1 MAKLAF
7 FEEIKHNLEMVSVF
21 KSSLIWLVFLAG
33 LSGVLHGETGSP
45 KNSNLESEGVSEN
58 NGQIE
63 KSKVVYVIPISEAIN
78 QPNLF
83 VLRRGLKEA
92 IRNKADLVLLDMDTP
107 GGRLDICLEMME
119 MLDYFEGETATYIN
133 PDAISAGAFIAA
145 ACDKIYFSPKGKM
158 GAAAV
163 IQGTGEDV
171 PDTARMKI
179 ESYLLANIR
188 VLSEGYRYRVDVIRA
203 MFDSDYELI
212 IEEELIKPKGELLTL
227 TAKQAI
233 QEYGEPAVPLL
244 GDGIANSI
252 EALLDQEFGTDGYRL
267 ERYAMTYS
275 EEWAKWLADITPIL
289 LGAGMLLLFIEFK
302 TPGFGVFGIGG
313 IVLIGLFFISQNIAG
328 LAGNEP
334 ILFFALGL
342 IFLCIEIFVLP
353 GLFVFGLLGLMLIFG
368 SLLFAMTDF
377 WPGQGLPLSFELL
390 QLPLFNLASAL
401 GIAIV
406 GALIFARL
414 FKGSFIER
422 SIVLSS
428 ALQSN
433 MNEEGEAVSAQGELI
448 NKQGVSI
455 TRLNPSGLIEIEG
468 KQYEAHAE
476 INYIE
481 KGKLVLV
488 CSIDNFKINVKEVS
502 STTPL

>member
-1 MAKLAF
+1 MF
-7 FEEIKHNLEMVSVF
+7 TVF
-21 KSSLIWLVFLAG
+21 KNSLLSLLFFVGLVG
-33 LSGVLHGETGSP
+33 LSYGETEIFKDSESVNFENVEAKTP
-45 KNSNLESEGVSEN
+45 KF
-58 NGQIE
+58 
-63 KSKVVYVIPISEAIN
+63 VYVIPINEAIN

-92 IRNKADLVLLDMDTP
+92 IRKKADLVLLDMDTP

-133 PDAISAGAFIAA
+133 PDAISAGAFIAS

-188 VLSEGYRYRVDVIRA
+188 VLSEGVRYRTEVVRA
-203 MFDSDYELI
+203 MFDSEYELI
-212 IEEELIKPKGELLTL
+212 IGDELIKPKGELLTL
-227 TAKQAI
+227 TAKQAVK
-233 QEYGEPAVPLL
+233 EYGDPAVALI
-244 GDGIANSI
+244 GDGIADSI
-252 EALLDQEFGTDGYRL
+252 KALLDQEYGTNGYRL
-267 ERYAMTYS
+267 ERYEMTYS
-275 EEWAKWLADITPIL
+275 EEWAKWLANITPIL
-289 LGAGMLLLFIEFK
+289 LGVGMLLLFIEFK

-313 IVLIGLFFISQNIAG
+313 IILLGLFFISQNIAG

-334 ILFFALGL
+334 ILFFVLGL
-342 IFLCIEIFVLP
+342 ICLCVEIFILP
-353 GLFVFGLLGLMLIFG
+353 GLFVFGLLGLILILG

-377 WPGQGLPLSFELL
+377 WPGQEAPLTFELL
-390 QLPLFNLASAL
+390 QLPLINLVSAV
-401 GIAIV
+401 GIALI

-414 FKGSFIER
+414 FKGSFVER

-428 ALQSN
+428 ALDSN
-433 MNEEGEAVSAQGELI
+433 SNEEGDANSVHEELI
-448 NKQGVSI
+448 GKQGRSI
-455 TRLNPSGLIEIEG
+455 TRLNPSGVIEIEG

-476 INYIE
+476 INYID
-481 KGKLVLV
+481 KGKSVLV
-488 CSIDNFKINVKEVS
+488 CSMDNFKINVKE
-502 STTPL
+502 LI

>member
-1 MAKLAF
+1 
-7 FEEIKHNLEMVSVF
+7 MVSRF
-21 KSSLIWLVFLAG
+21 KSSLFRLLFLAG
-33 LSGVLHGETGSP
+33 FTGISFGETEVTKEIYLGA
-45 KNSNLESEGVSEN
+45 EN
-58 NGQIE
+58 IAEVQTSTI
-63 KSKVVYVIPISEAIN
+63 VYVIPVNEAIN

-92 IRNKADLVLLDMDTP
+92 IREKADMVLLDMDTP
-107 GGRLDICLEMME
+107 GGQLDICLEMME
-119 MLDYFEGETATYIN
+119 MLDYFEGTTATYIN
-133 PDAISAGAFIAA
+133 PDAISAGAFIAS
-145 ACDKIYFSPKGKM
+145 ACDKIYFSPKGKI

-188 VLSEGYRYRVDVIRA
+188 VLSEGYRYRTEVLRA
-203 MFDSDYELI
+203 MFDSEYELI
-212 IEEELIKPKGELLTL
+212 IDEEVIKPKGELLTL
-227 TAKQAI
+227 TAKQAV

-244 GDGIANSI
+244 CDGIASSI
-252 EALLDQEFGTDGYRL
+252 EALLAQEFGAGGYRL
-267 ERYAMTYS
+267 ERYEMTYS
-275 EEWAKWLADITPIL
+275 EEWAKWLANITPIL

-313 IVLIGLFFISQNIAG
+313 IVLLGLFFISQNIAG

-342 IFLCIEIFVLP
+342 ICLCIEIFVLP
-353 GLFVFGLLGLMLIFG
+353 GLFIFGLLGLVMIFG
-368 SLLFAMTDF
+368 SLLFAMADF
-377 WPGQGLPLSFELL
+377 WPGKEIPISFELF
-390 QLPLFNLASAL
+390 QLPLFNLLIAM

-406 GALIFARL
+406 GALVFARL

-422 SIVLSS
+422 SIVLSN

-433 MNEEGEAVSAQGELI
+433 SNEAEKPICDQRELI
-448 NKQGVSI
+448 GKQGRSI
-455 TRLNPSGLIEIEG
+455 TRLNPSGVIEIEG
-468 KQYEAHAE
+468 KKYEAHAE

-481 KGKLVLV
+481 KGKAVLV
-488 CSIDNFKINVKEVS
+488 CSMDNFKINVKEYI
-502 STTPL
+502 

>member
-1 MAKLAF
+1 MF
-7 FEEIKHNLEMVSVF
+7 TVF
-21 KSSLIWLVFLAG
+21 KNSLLSLLFFVGLVG
-33 LSGVLHGETGSP
+33 LSYGETEIFKDSESANFENVEAKTP
-45 KNSNLESEGVSEN
+45 KF
-58 NGQIE
+58 
-63 KSKVVYVIPISEAIN
+63 VYVIPINEAIN

-92 IRNKADLVLLDMDTP
+92 IRKKADLVFLDMDTP

-133 PDAISAGAFIAA
+133 PDAISAGAFIAS

-188 VLSEGYRYRVDVIRA
+188 VLSEGVRYRTEVVRA
-203 MFDSDYELI
+203 MFDSEYELI
-212 IEEELIKPKGELLTL
+212 IGDELIKPKGELLTL
-227 TAKQAI
+227 TAKQAVK
-233 QEYGEPAVPLL
+233 EYGDPAVALI
-244 GDGIANSI
+244 GDGIADSI
-252 EALLDQEFGTDGYRL
+252 KALLDQEYGTNGYSL
-267 ERYAMTYS
+267 ERYEMTYS
-275 EEWAKWLADITPIL
+275 EEWAKWLANITPIL
-289 LGAGMLLLFIEFK
+289 LGVGMLLLFIEFK

-313 IVLIGLFFISQNIAG
+313 IILLGLFFISQNIAG

-334 ILFFALGL
+334 ILFFVLGL
-342 IFLCIEIFVLP
+342 ICLCVEIFILP
-353 GLFVFGLLGLMLIFG
+353 GLFVFGLLGLILILG

-377 WPGQGLPLSFELL
+377 WPGQEAPLTFELL
-390 QLPLFNLASAL
+390 QLPLINLVSAV
-401 GIAIV
+401 GIALI

-414 FKGSFIER
+414 FKGSFVER

-428 ALQSN
+428 ALDSN
-433 MNEEGEAVSAQGELI
+433 SNEEGDANSVHEELI
-448 NKQGVSI
+448 GKQGLSI
-455 TRLNPSGLIEIEG
+455 TRLNPSGVIEIEG

-476 INYIE
+476 INYID
-481 KGKLVLV
+481 KGKSVLV
-488 CSIDNFKINVKEVS
+488 CSMDNFKINVKE
-502 STTPL
+502 LL

>member
-1 MAKLAF
+1 MF
-7 FEEIKHNLEMVSVF
+7 TVF
-21 KSSLIWLVFLAG
+21 KNSLLSLLFFVGLVG
-33 LSGVLHGETGSP
+33 LSYGETEIVKDSESANFENVEAKTP
-45 KNSNLESEGVSEN
+45 KF
-58 NGQIE
+58 
-63 KSKVVYVIPISEAIN
+63 VYVIPINEAIN

-92 IRNKADLVLLDMDTP
+92 IRKKADLVLLDMDTP

-133 PDAISAGAFIAA
+133 PDAISAGAFIAS

-188 VLSEGYRYRVDVIRA
+188 VLSEGVRYRTEVVRA
-203 MFDSDYELI
+203 MFDSEYELI
-212 IEEELIKPKGELLTL
+212 IGDELIKPKGELLTL
-227 TAKQAI
+227 TAKQAVKK
-233 QEYGEPAVPLL
+233 YGDPAVALL
-244 GDGIANSI
+244 GDGIADSI
-252 EALLDQEFGTDGYRL
+252 KALLDQEYGTNGYRL
-267 ERYAMTYS
+267 ELYEMTYS
-275 EEWAKWLADITPIL
+275 EEWAKWLANITPIL
-289 LGAGMLLLFIEFK
+289 LGLGMLLLFVEFK

-313 IVLIGLFFISQNIAG
+313 IVLLGLFFISQNIAG

-334 ILFFALGL
+334 ILFFVLGL
-342 IFLCIEIFVLP
+342 ICLCVEIFILP
-353 GLFVFGLLGLMLIFG
+353 GLFVFGLLGLILILG

-377 WPGQGLPLSFELL
+377 WPGQEVPLTFELL
-390 QLPLFNLASAL
+390 QLPLINLVSAV
-401 GIAIV
+401 GIALV

-414 FKGSFIER
+414 FKGSFVER

-428 ALQSN
+428 ALDSN
-433 MNEEGEAVSAQGELI
+433 SNEEGDANSVHVELI
-448 NKQGVSI
+448 GKQGLSI
-455 TRLNPSGLIEIEG
+455 TRLNPSGVIEIEG

-476 INYIE
+476 INYID
-481 KGKLVLV
+481 KGKSVLV
-488 CSIDNFKINVKEVS
+488 CSMDNFKINVKE
-502 STTPL
+502 LL

>member
-1 MAKLAF
+1 MQ
-7 FEEIKHNLEMVSVF
+7 
-21 KSSLIWLVFLAG
+21 
-33 LSGVLHGETGSP
+33 GETEGLDNKQLDIGP
-45 KNSNLESEGVSEN
+45 ESEQESELVV
-58 NGQIE
+58 E
-63 KSKVVYVIPISEAIN
+63 TKAETKEPKFVYVIPINEAIN

-92 IRNKADLVLLDMDTP
+92 ISKKADWVILDMDTP

-119 MLDYFEGETATYIN
+119 MLDFFEGETATYIN

-188 VLSEGYRYRVDVIRA
+188 VLSEGYRYRTDVIRA
-203 MFDSDYELI
+203 MFDSNYELI
-212 IEEELIKPKGELLTL
+212 IDEEMIKPQGELLTL
-227 TAKQAI
+227 TAKQAV
-233 QEYGEPAVPLL
+233 QEYGDPTVALL
-244 GDGIANSI
+244 GDGIADSI
-252 EALLDQEFGTDGYRL
+252 EALLDQEFGSGGYRL
-267 ERYAMTYS
+267 ERYEMTYS
-275 EEWAKWLADITPIL
+275 EEWAKWLATITPML
-289 LGAGMLLLFIEFK
+289 LGVAMLLLFIEFK

-313 IVLIGLFFISQNIAG
+313 IVLLGLFFISQNIAG

-334 ILFFALGL
+334 ILFFVLGL
-342 IFLCIEIFVLP
+342 ICLCIEIFVLP
-353 GLFVFGLLGLMLIFG
+353 GLFIFGLVGILLMVG
-368 SLLFAMTDF
+368 SLLFAMADF
-377 WPGQGLPLSFELL
+377 WPGQGFPLSFELF
-390 QLPLFNLASAL
+390 QLPLINLVSAL

-433 MNEEGEAVSAQGELI
+433 SSHEGEEAADEEALI
-448 NKQGVSI
+448 GKQGLSV
-455 TRLNPSGLIEIEG
+455 TRLNPSGIIEIEG

-481 KGKLVLV
+481 KGKSVLV
-488 CSIDNFKINVKEVS
+488 CSMDNFKINVREHF
-502 STTPL
+502 